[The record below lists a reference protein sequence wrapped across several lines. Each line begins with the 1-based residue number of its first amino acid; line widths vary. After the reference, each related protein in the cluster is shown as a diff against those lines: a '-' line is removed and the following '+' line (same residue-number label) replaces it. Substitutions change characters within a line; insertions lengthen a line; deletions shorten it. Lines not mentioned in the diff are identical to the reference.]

1 MKPNPLLRCLTVLA
15 FLPAFSSSYGLG
27 FRIADQGAEATARG
41 NAFTATADN
50 PSAVFYNPAGI
61 TELSGT
67 RALLGVYGISLK
79 ARV

>member
-1 MKPNPLLRCLTVLA
+1 MKPPITALCVALITIPCL
-15 FLPAFSSSYGLG
+15 SSYGLG
-27 FRIADQGAEATARG
+27 FRIADQNAEATARG

-67 RALLGVYGISLK
+67 PSP
-79 ARV
+79 